1 MRVTAILS
9 AYPDGTVVAVV
20 PALPGCVG
28 EGAGAEAALAN
39 AAEAVTA
46 WLAEAQAAARAPLE
60 ETPELIAEE
69 LYQVLADREEDGL
82 PPLVETRQIDVD
94 AAPPPP
100 APLP

>member
-20 PALPGCVG
+20 PALPGCMG
-28 EGAGAEAALAN
+28 EGVGAEAALAN
-39 AAEAVTA
+39 TAEAVTA
-46 WLAEAQAAARAPLE
+46 WLAEARAVARAPLE

-82 PPLVETRQIDVD
+82 PPLVETRQIEVD
-94 AAPPPP
+94 TATD
-100 APLP
+100 

>member
-20 PALPGCVG
+20 PALPGCMG
-28 EGAGAEAALAN
+28 EGMGAEAALAN
-39 AAEAVTA
+39 TAEAVTA
-46 WLAEAQAAARAPLE
+46 WLAEAKAVARPPLE

-82 PPLVETRQIDVD
+82 PPLVETRQIEVD
-94 AAPPPP
+94 TATI
-100 APLP
+100 